1 MDFIDIVTSISISF
15 YSNYFNSFVIL
26 VDLAIKEIM
35 QT

>member
-1 MDFIDIVTSISISF
+1 MDFIDIVTSISF